1 MDNLFMVPEGE
12 AKNKEKELSDYPSFE
27 EARTMRRMKSNR
39 PNKKNEAKF
48 IAQLKLKKEQR
59 Q

>member
-1 MDNLFMVPEGE
+1 MVPEGE